1 MKAVYL
7 PRVPLV
13 LAALSLGAFLVFAI
27 DLFGTP
33 KLGVAKK
40 ATAGNSPV
48 VPGLHG
54 LHPLDQRQVG
64 ALLIGELG
72 CGSCHT
78 QLQPLVAQAKS
89 APDLNEVGWRVSPEY
104 LRRFIADPAATH
116 PGTTMPQVMSGMA
129 SPQREVIA
137 ESIAQFLISQ
147 ASAGFS
153 KDSALASERKAGSK
167 LFHSV
172 GCVTCHPPR
181 EAPMMGMSV
190 PTASAG
196 AVGLDHLPEKYSL
209 NSLSGFLHQPL
220 NIRPSGRMPDMGLT
234 SSEARS
240 IASYLIGPGDIEAP
254 IEPVKPSLVDS
265 GRIYFQALGCV
276 SCHALSGLETTP
288 LPALDQKTLHP
299 ERGCLAQN
307 PTSAPDFN
315 LSNAQRAAIQV
326 ALKAGVTEESVD
338 QKIAMTLTAF
348 NCIGC
353 HVRDDFGGVAV
364 ANNLYFQTSE
374 PSLGDD
380 ARIPPPLTEAGAKLK
395 SEWFNK
401 VMFDAASVRPYMHT
415 RMPQFGEIN
424 LRTLGS
430 LLELADP
437 AVAMEMPV
445 PSGDEAKVAREAGQ
459 TLLGAD
465 TLGCINCHA
474 FNGKKS
480 PAFNGIDLITAVER
494 LRPEW
499 FLRFMIAP
507 QNLRPGIV
515 MPQGWPGGI
524 ASRTEILNGDT
535 DAQLKAIWYF
545 LSQGRTARDPKGI
558 RSEATILEVEDLP
571 LTYRGRSRIAGFRGI
586 AVGFPSAMNYAFNAN
601 TGSLS
606 GIWQGGFV
614 RVRWD
619 GQGAGDFDPAS
630 RFIALAQDVAFCSL
644 ATDDAPWPLRPK
656 MDEENPVNPDP
667 LYPRNLGYQFS
678 GYSFDNASV
687 PTLMYRFGD
696 IAIEDKSVAGT
707 DEASKS
713 LTRSLQFTSPAAQSL
728 YFRALTGK
736 VQELT
741 AVQFQTDALRF
752 TIPSA
757 ITQLRPMPGE
767 DGQMELILKLEIPM
781 GTSTL
786 EFHYEVL

>member
-1 MKAVYL
+1 PKA
-7 PRVPLV
+7 
-13 LAALSLGAFLVFAI
+13 
-27 DLFGTP
+27 
-33 KLGVAKK
+33 
-40 ATAGNSPV
+40 
-48 VPGLHG
+48 
-54 LHPLDQRQVG
+54 
-64 ALLIGELG
+64 
-72 CGSCHT
+72 
-78 QLQPLVAQAKS
+78 
-89 APDLNEVGWRVSPEY
+89 APDLQEVGWRVSPDY
-104 LRRFIADPAATH
+104 LRRFIAAPVATH
-116 PGTTMPQVMSGMA
+116 PGTTMPQVMSGLK
-129 SPQREVIA
+129 SPQRKVIA
-137 ESIAQFLISQ
+137 EAITQFLISQ
-147 ASAGFS
+147 AGARFS
-153 KDSALASERKAGSK
+153 KDSVLASELKAGGK

-172 GCVTCHPPR
+172 GCVTCHPAR

-190 PTASAG
+190 PTPSAG

-209 NSLSGFLHQPL
+209 NSLSEFLHQPL
-220 NIRPSGRMPDMGLT
+220 SVRPSGRMPDMALT

-240 IASYLIGPGDIEAP
+240 IASYLIGPGDIETP
-254 IEPVKPSLVDS
+254 IEQVKPSLVDS

-276 SCHALSGLETTP
+276 SCHALDGMEATP
-288 LPALDQKTLHP
+288 LPALDQKILNP

-307 PTSAPDFN
+307 PTSAPNFN
-315 LSNAQRAAIQV
+315 LSDPQRVALQV
-326 ALKAGVTEESVD
+326 ALKAGVTEESAE
-338 QKIAMTLTAF
+338 QKVANTLTAF

-353 HVRDDFGGVAV
+353 HVRDDFGGVSAE
-364 ANNLYFQTSE
+364 NNLYFQTSE

-380 ARIPPPLTEAGAKLK
+380 ARIPPPLTEAGAKLN
-395 SEWFNK
+395 SEWFHK

-415 RMPQFGEIN
+415 RMPQFGEAN
-424 LRTLGS
+424 LKTLGS
-430 LLELADP
+430 LFESADP
-437 AVAMEMPV
+437 TTAIEMPD

-480 PAFNGIDLITAVER
+480 PAFNGIDLLTAVER

-499 FLRFMIAP
+499 FMRFMIAP

-524 ASRTEILNGDT
+524 ASRTEILDGDT

-558 RSEATILEVEDLP
+558 RSEATILEVADLP

-586 AVGFPSAMNYAFNAN
+586 AVGFPSGINYAFNAN

-630 RFIALAQDVAFCSL
+630 RSIALAQDVAFCFL
-644 ATDDAPWPLRPK
+644 ATDEAPWPLQPV

-667 LYPRNLGYQFS
+667 LYPRNLGYQFG
-678 GYSFDNASV
+678 GYSFNDASV
-687 PTLMYRFGD
+687 PTLRYGFGD
-696 IAIEDKSVAGT
+696 IAIEDTSMAGT
-707 DEASKS
+707 EEASKS

-728 YFRALTGK
+728 HFRALTGN
-736 VQELT
+736 VEEL
-741 AVQFQTDALRF
+741 APLQFQTDALRL

-757 ITQLRPMPGE
+757 ITQLRPMTGE
-767 DGQMELILKLEIPM
+767 EGQMELILKLEIPM